1 MFRILKRK
9 VKEKRGEKK
18 KDLENQV
25 NVPSSVYPVI
35 QWKVKTFNISKKKK
49 K

>member
-18 KDLENQV
+18 KEAKEKRFRK
-25 NVPSSVYPVI
+25 SS
-35 QWKVKTFNISKKKK
+35 
-49 K
+49 